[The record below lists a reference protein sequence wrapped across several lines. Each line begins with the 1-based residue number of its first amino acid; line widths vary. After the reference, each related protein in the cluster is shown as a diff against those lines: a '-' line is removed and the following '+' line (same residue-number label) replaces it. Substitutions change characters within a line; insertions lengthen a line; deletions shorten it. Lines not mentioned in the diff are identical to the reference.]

1 MTDELLES
9 RYHVGGMDCASCA
22 TKIETAVSRLPGVST
37 VNTSYTSESL
47 RVQHTSALTRSAI
60 ERQVK
65 ALGYT
70 IAAPNKE
77 AGEGDSDEHLELGS
91 GPWWQSRSCAPSAAV
106 T

>member
-22 TKIETAVSRLPGVST
+22 TKIETAVSRLPGVSA

-47 RVQHTSALTRSAI
+47 RVQHTAALTRSAI

-70 IAAPNKE
+70 IAATDKAAAE
-77 AGEGDSDEHLELGS
+77 GESDGHLELGS
-91 GPWWQSRSCAPSAAV
+91 GPWWQSRKAKLTIGC
-106 T
+106 